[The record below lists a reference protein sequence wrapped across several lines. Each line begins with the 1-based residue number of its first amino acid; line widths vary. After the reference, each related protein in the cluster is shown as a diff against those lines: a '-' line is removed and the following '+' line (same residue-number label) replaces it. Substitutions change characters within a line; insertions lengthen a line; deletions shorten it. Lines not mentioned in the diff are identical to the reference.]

1 MTLELV
7 ITLIACVYII
17 IACIFY
23 IITMLFERQLEREL
37 WKLEQIKNE
46 KEVKK
51 YEIKRIN

>member
-1 MTLELV
+1 MSLELI

-37 WKLEQIKNE
+37 WELEQKQE
-46 KEVKK
+46 GKK
-51 YEIKRIN
+51 C